1 MKTND
6 FRRIAYPFVSAA
18 RYETTRALPLER
30 LAGAGV
36 VFRPVFPA
44 RLDQTLA

>member
-6 FRRIAYPFVSAA
+6 FRRIKYPFVSAA
-18 RYETTRALPLER
+18 RYETRALPLER
-30 LAGAGV
+30 RAGAGV
-36 VFRPVFPA
+36 LFRPVFLA